1 MKFLQ
6 EPMAKLR
13 GVVRYRF
20 RDEDGDLNV
29 VIEGEADWVESKVE
43 QLGLK
48 DVGFTMPIGTASVA
62 SNLSDVSKEKAKKNS
77 RKVELE
83 PLGEKPADMG
93 PTPDPSS
100 IPVVRRPI
108 GQLNI
113 EQSIADAGLT
123 RPERPDP
130 IDLMDMLEEADEPRP
145 VQSAISVDPMGE
157 AWLRLLMEIVV
168 REYGSTALATEVIE
182 EVAGAKMGNKSR
194 LELDVWLD
202 SLFKQGKLVKVHG
215 GDAVGWGPSPR
226 WLQGKI

>member
-1 MKFLQ
+1 M
-6 EPMAKLR
+6 MARLR

-20 RDEDGDLNV
+20 KDEDGDLNV
-29 VIEGEADWVESKVE
+29 VIEGDADWVESKVQ
-43 QLGLK
+43 QLGLG
-48 DVGFTMPIGTASVA
+48 DVGFTMPIGTATFA

-83 PLGEKPADMG
+83 PLGDKPQDMG

-108 GQLNI
+108 GELNI
-113 EQSIADAGLT
+113 EEAIAQAGLT

-145 VQSAISVDPMGE
+145 VQSSISVDPMGE

-182 EVAGAKMGNKSR
+182 EVAGARMGNKSR

-215 GDAVGWGPSPR
+215 GDSVGWGPSPR

>member
-1 MKFLQ
+1 M
-6 EPMAKLR
+6 MARLR

-20 RDEDGDLNV
+20 KDEDGDLSL
-29 VIEGEADWVESKVE
+29 VIEGDADWVESKVE
-43 QLGLK
+43 QLGLSG
-48 DVGFTMPIGTASVA
+48 VGFTMPIGTATFA

-83 PLGEKPADMG
+83 PLGDKPQDMG

-108 GQLNI
+108 GELNI
-113 EQSIADAGLT
+113 EEAIAKAGLT

-145 VQSAISVDPMGE
+145 VQSSISVDPMGE

-202 SLFKQGKLVKVHG
+202 SLFKQGKLVKIHG

>member
-1 MKFLQ
+1 
-6 EPMAKLR
+6 MARLR

-29 VIEGEADWVESKVE
+29 VIEGDADWVESKVQ
-43 QLGLK
+43 QLGLS
-48 DVGFTMPIGTASVA
+48 DVGFTMPIGTATFS
-62 SNLSDVSKEKAKKNS
+62 SNLSDVSKEKVKKNS

-83 PLGEKPADMG
+83 PLGDKPQDMG

-108 GQLNI
+108 GELNI
-113 EQSIADAGLT
+113 EEAIAQAGLT

-145 VQSAISVDPMGE
+145 VQSSISVDPMGE

-182 EVAGAKMGNKSR
+182 EVAGARMGNKSR

-215 GDAVGWGPSPR
+215 GDSVGWGPSPR

>member
-1 MKFLQ
+1 
-6 EPMAKLR
+6 MATLR

-62 SNLSDVSKEKAKKNS
+62 SNLSDVSKEKVKKNS

-83 PLGEKPADMG
+83 PLGQKPADMG
-93 PTPDPSS
+93 PTPNPSS

>member
-1 MKFLQ
+1 
-6 EPMAKLR
+6 MARLR

-93 PTPDPSS
+93 PTPNPSS

>member
-1 MKFLQ
+1 M
-6 EPMAKLR
+6 MARLR

-20 RDEDGDLNV
+20 KDEDGDLSV
-29 VIEGEADWVESKVE
+29 VIEGDADWVESKVE
-43 QLGLK
+43 QLGLSG
-48 DVGFTMPIGTASVA
+48 VGFTMPIGTATFA

-83 PLGEKPADMG
+83 PLGDKPQDMG

-108 GQLNI
+108 GELNI
-113 EQSIADAGLT
+113 EEAIAKAGLT

-130 IDLMDMLEEADEPRP
+130 IDLMDMLEDADEPRP
-145 VQSAISVDPMGE
+145 VQSSISVDPMGE

-202 SLFKQGKLVKVHG
+202 SLFKQGKLVKIHG

>member
-1 MKFLQ
+1 
-6 EPMAKLR
+6 MARLR

-62 SNLSDVSKEKAKKNS
+62 SNLSDISKEKAKKNS

-93 PTPDPSS
+93 PTPNPSS

>member
-1 MKFLQ
+1 
-6 EPMAKLR
+6 MARLM

-62 SNLSDVSKEKAKKNS
+62 SNLSNVSKEKAKKNS

-130 IDLMDMLEEADEPRP
+130 IDLMDMLEDADEPRP

>member
-1 MKFLQ
+1 
-6 EPMAKLR
+6 MARLR

-93 PTPDPSS
+93 PTPNPTS
-100 IPVVRRPI
+100 IPIVRRPI

-113 EQSIADAGLT
+113 EQAIADAGLT

>member
-1 MKFLQ
+1 M
-6 EPMAKLR
+6 MARLR

-20 RDEDGDLNV
+20 KDEDGDLNV
-29 VIEGEADWVESKVE
+29 VIEGDADWVESKVQ
-43 QLGLK
+43 QLGLG
-48 DVGFTMPIGTASVA
+48 DVGFTMPIGTATFA

-83 PLGEKPADMG
+83 PLGDKPQDMG

-108 GQLNI
+108 GELNI
-113 EQSIADAGLT
+113 EEAIAQAGLT

-145 VQSAISVDPMGE
+145 VQSSISVDPMGE

-182 EVAGAKMGNKSR
+182 EVAGSKMGNKSR